1 MDTKTIISIA
11 LVAVVFLLAEAKPF
25 EETKDDRFK
34 NLNEKAEDYL
44 RELEEISLQR
54 AASSRNF
61 WDWAKKAAHDV
72 GKVAKVA
79 APYALQ
85 AAKLYASGDR
95 FVDLN
100 DKVEEYLRELEENS
114 LQRAAAS
121 RNFWDWVKNTAHK
134 VGEGAKVVAPY
145 ALQAAKMY
153 ASGDRFVD
161 TNGACNCSRQTSGKC
176 AVTKS
181 LCFSGSK

>member
-11 LVAVVFLLAEAKPF
+11 LVAVAFLLAEAKPF
-25 EETKDDRFK
+25 EETKDDRFMD
-34 NLNEKAEDYL
+34 LNEKAEDYL

-61 WDWAKKAAHDV
+61 WDWTKKAAHDV

-79 APYALQ
+79 
-85 AAKLYASGDR
+85 
-95 FVDLN
+95 
-100 DKVEEYLRELEENS
+100 
-114 LQRAAAS
+114 
-121 RNFWDWVKNTAHK
+121 
-134 VGEGAKVVAPY
+134 APY